1 MFGIYLFLFAAEPIC
16 GIYLFL
22 FGRQAAGIFFI
33 FSFFRDPIWTL
44 IFALGGLEV
53 HRKSASLRVYKD
65 PCLFR
70 GSGKNERMKK

>member
-33 FSFFRDPIWTL
+33 FFIFPGPDLDTYFFDG
-44 IFALGGLEV
+44 GGL
-53 HRKSASLRVYKD
+53 LFCRV
-65 PCLFR
+65 FGR
-70 GSGKNERMKK
+70 GSKIRALP